1 MFLRW
6 KRFHLNPRFKNN
18 IGERKLYLQSKL
30 KAKVPNGDERKIL
43 LPFGTFLSAFLNE
56 GKVQY
61 DELFGNIGVL
71 SLLVLSGM

>member
-1 MFLRW
+1 M
-6 KRFHLNPRFKNN
+6 
-18 IGERKLYLQSKL
+18 QSKL